1 MTILNFDKF
10 VDKTLVKKGSK
21 LFDDKRVTALE
32 EAQEGL
38 WVANVD
44 DKGTHEVEVLLHK
57 NTIRE
62 FSCDCTQA
70 NGKICG
76 HVVSVFLAIDAQKQ
90 AGKALAKPKKLSFDK
105 LLESISHAELMNFVK
120 SYAQKNKIFK
130 VDFELYFAEKNT
142 SVDFEKIFAE
152 VIEKTLKPRT
162 REGYL
167 SNATELA
174 KETKKHIKT
183 AETYIGEGNYRD
195 GLIINKLL
203 LLKLF
208 EISEKIGLSN
218 TLYKYMHNIVENISY
233 IANYERLPL
242 DMKKKVFDFLS
253 TQVKQSGIENNIF
266 ANIFFKDYETLAIAL
281 QQTDSYLT
289 LLDDKLKKIKF
300 NIDTK
305 LFFLQ
310 KKYSLFIQLK
320 DQNAINKLIDGN
332 LLFPEFRELKLQQ
345 YLAEKH
351 YEKAKKLLAD
361 GINLLR
367 AHGSIRD
374 FTIVKRW
381 ELELLSIAEQQND
394 IEKIRFYAQKY
405 AFADENAP
413 LLYNKWKATYSSEEW
428 KKEIEL
434 YVETLEKKVED
445 EKKRWFKWKKY
456 WEDIPA
462 ELGALCLIY
471 TNEGQTDKLWSTLKD
486 TNLAYMST
494 YFPFLEKENITELF
508 KTLQEMIVTEFNNAY
523 YKDEYKRIV
532 NSIQKVVDY
541 FKDSESATEVKQLV
555 NYLSNKYKDIKSI
568 APLLEKIDI

>member
-142 SVDFEKIFAE
+142 SVDFEKMFAE

-218 TLYKYMHNIVENISY
+218 TLYKYIHNIVENISY

-253 TQVKQSGIENNIF
+253 TQVKQSGKENNIF

-486 TNLAYMST
+486 TNLAYMSA

>member
-90 AGKALAKPKKLSFDK
+90 AGKAPAKPKKLSFDK

-142 SVDFEKIFAE
+142 SVDFEKMFAE

-242 DMKKKVFDFLS
+242 DMKKKVFDFIS

>member
-142 SVDFEKIFAE
+142 SVDFEKMFAE

>member
-142 SVDFEKIFAE
+142 SVDFEKMFAE

-218 TLYKYMHNIVENISY
+218 TLYKYIHNIVENISY

>member
-90 AGKALAKPKKLSFDK
+90 AGKAPAKPKKLSFDK

-142 SVDFEKIFAE
+142 SVDFEKMFAE

>member
-142 SVDFEKIFAE
+142 SVDFEKMFAE

-218 TLYKYMHNIVENISY
+218 TLYKYIHNIVENISY

-428 KKEIEL
+428 KK
-434 YVETLEKKVED
+434 
-445 EKKRWFKWKKY
+445 Y

-494 YFPFLEKENITELF
+494 YFPFLE
-508 KTLQEMIVTEFNNAY
+508 
-523 YKDEYKRIV
+523 
-532 NSIQKVVDY
+532 
-541 FKDSESATEVKQLV
+541 
-555 NYLSNKYKDIKSI
+555 
-568 APLLEKIDI
+568 